1 MSSFR
6 VKVLDAIRAGHG
18 DASRKEIARETGLA
32 WGTMFKT
39 VASLVQDGSVFER
52 APVRSVQG
60 RPSIPLCVNPDA
72 AHWCGVDVGSCGTR
86 FVLCDLNFRI
96 LHQTETTTP
105 RYHGAD
111 AFRRWLVKFLESA
124 LAAAHTE
131 RSRVK
136 ALGLAISGNIDH
148 ERGIIVSGGN
158 WGVKWG
164 ENIDLAPVGA
174 ALGLPLYAVTTQNA
188 AACAEFHFGEFA
200 GCPSLVTIGLGA
212 GIGSGV
218 VANGQLLLSEPGR
231 PVGYIGHI
239 LIPGNTQKCTC
250 GFTGCLEA
258 FSGGNF
264 LREVARQR
272 LPSRTELHDAAALD
286 RAAANGDQDAVSI
299 LDTAASYNA
308 AGIAA
313 MVQLYA
319 PEAIVFSGGQVRP
332 DGFLYHHTLRHLEE
346 ILPEERRQFPIRISI
361 LGTRQSALGAARL
374 AYEQFI

>member
-6 VKVLDAIRAGHG
+6 VKVLDTIRAGHG
-18 DASRKEIARETGLA
+18 DASRKDVARETGLA

-39 VASLVQDGSVFER
+39 VASLIQDGFVFER
-52 APVRSVQG
+52 TPLRNTQG

-72 AHWCGVDVGSCGTR
+72 AHWCGVDVGACGTR

-111 AFRRWLVKFLESA
+111 AFRNWLVEFLESS
-124 LAAAHTE
+124 LEAARAE

-136 ALGLAISGNIDH
+136 ALGLSISGNIDH

-164 ENIDLAPVGA
+164 ENMELAPVGEK
-174 ALGLPLYAVTTQNA
+174 LGLPLFAVTTQNA
-188 AACAEFHFGEFA
+188 AACAEYHFGEFA
-200 GCPSLVTIGLGA
+200 GCPNLVTIGLGA

-218 VANGQLLLSEPGR
+218 VSLGKLLLSQPGR

-264 LREVARQR
+264 LREVAQR
-272 LPSRTELHDAAALD
+272 RFPSRPELHDAAALD
-286 RAAANGDQDAVSI
+286 RAAARGDQDAVSI
-299 LDTAASYNA
+299 MDTAASYNA

-319 PEAIVFSGGQVRP
+319 PEAIVFTGGQVRA
-332 DGFLYHHTLRHLEE
+332 DGFLYQSTLRHLEG
-346 ILPEERRQFPIRISI
+346 ILPKERRQFPIGISF